1 MLILYSYDLFPS
13 CFPCENVASALY
25 IGLNIYFSIEIL
37 ICKYTYLL
45 SSNDG
50 YDHDDMDSRSTTQV
64 IKPRIPSS

>member
-1 MLILYSYDLFPS
+1 MLTLYSYDLFSSFFPS
-13 CFPCENVASALY
+13 ENVAIVLF
-25 IGLNIYFSIEIL
+25 ILVLIFQLKFL